1 MKYVGVKHKP
11 EHTKLYWFA
20 VPDGLA
26 PHVGVGSEV
35 LCDTRKGHNKGIVQI
50 VLDGVSEDEMLRV
63 AQFNRQYLPVKNII
77 SVALDAELGEIHIP
91 YFMENTPPTPEKIA
105 KRVSE
110 FYELGRFD
118 TPVIFTQDMNL
129 QDGYTAYLVA
139 TMFGQETL
147 HGFCVSL

>member
-11 EHTKLYWFA
+11 EHTELYWFV
-20 VPDGLA
+20 VPDGLS
-26 PHVGVGSEV
+26 PYVYVGSEV
-35 LCDTRKGHNKGIVQI
+35 ICDTRRGHNKGVVHV
-50 VLDGVSEDEMLRV
+50 VLDGVCREEMIMI
-63 AQFNRQYLPVKNII
+63 AQFERDIPVKSII
-77 SVALDAELGEIHIP
+77 AVAMDAELGEIHIP
-91 YFMENTPPTPEKIA
+91 YYMQNTPPAAEKIA
-105 KRVSE
+105 RRVNE